1 MLQIRDAKGEAVLV
15 YREPLA
21 TKEMRYPRLSWK
33 VNKMTNIDIFL
44 DCTFNEFEDNHLFSP
59 NPLGLL
65 VYKTPRHLI
74 YVIIGFILNPD
85 NVSLERGNHVRKA
98 QALTIATKVKVYAQ
112 IQEYSG

>member
-1 MLQIRDAKGEAVLV
+1 
-15 YREPLA
+15 
-21 TKEMRYPRLSWK
+21 
-33 VNKMTNIDIFL
+33 MTNFHIFL
-44 DCTFNEFEDNHLFSP
+44 ECTFNEFQDSHQFL
-59 NPLGLL
+59 LKLLALL